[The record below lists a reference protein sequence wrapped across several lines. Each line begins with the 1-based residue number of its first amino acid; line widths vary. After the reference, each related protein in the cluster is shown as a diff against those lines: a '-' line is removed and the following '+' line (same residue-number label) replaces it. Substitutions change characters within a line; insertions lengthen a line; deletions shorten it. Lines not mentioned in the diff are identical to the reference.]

1 MSRGERLSILGM
13 FEMNQDLFD
22 GLVLPTQLDANDF
35 ISNLFFECAELE
47 MVYTNPEWMQFMIG
61 AWCNKNIHSWQRM
74 ADVLYENYD
83 PFINLKRDEMRTITE
98 THDLALNVT
107 RDLANGNTQT
117 NNVNAWDDTSTSGV
131 LRNSVTD
138 SGTDT
143 GTVDTT
149 DTGTITTTDEFHMTG
164 DSAITDAQDVA
175 VKEIKLRA
183 DYNMYNIIIRDF
195 QKRFCIMLY

>member
-1 MSRGERLSILGM
+1 MSRGERLSVLGM
-13 FEMNQDLFD
+13 LQMNEDLFD
-22 GLVLPTQLDANDF
+22 GLQLPTQIDGSTL
-35 ISNLFFECAELE
+35 ISNLLFECAEME
-47 MVYTNPEWMQFMIG
+47 VVYTDPQWLQWMIG
-61 AWCNKNIHSWQRM
+61 AWSDKMIHSWQRM
-74 ADVLYENYD
+74 ADVLYESYD

-98 THDLALNVT
+98 THDLALNQT

-117 NNVNAWDDTSTSGV
+117 NNVNAWDDSSTTGV
-131 LRNSVTD
+131 LRNTVTD

-183 DYNMYNIIIRDF
+183 DFEMYTIIIRDF
-195 QKRFCIMLY
+195 MKRFCIMLY